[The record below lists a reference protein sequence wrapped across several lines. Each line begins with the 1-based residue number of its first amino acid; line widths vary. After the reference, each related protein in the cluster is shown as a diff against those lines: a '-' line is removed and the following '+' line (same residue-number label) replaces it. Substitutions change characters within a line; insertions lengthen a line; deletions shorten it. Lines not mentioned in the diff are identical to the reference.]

1 MAEGQARRLS
11 LGKRVQRLSAAYFV
25 DRELFLRANDRV
37 QYLRISARAQK
48 WMASAAVLALGWL
61 TYSTLAYFLSGYVE
75 RSKDA
80 EIAQHRLAYFDLLSE
95 VTEYQTQFAQI
106 TRNLQENQD
115 YLLSLLD
122 GEQDVATASIVGNL
136 KTSETAF
143 ARVAVARGA
152 LRERLQGFESELMQI
167 ADRSDDLQAKV
178 SGLKEA
184 LLSTEAE
191 RQAVTAARERL
202 DRRLEQT
209 QQELALAS
217 ATKVELEQSVRALLS
232 ELAATE
238 QSHAEQVAELE
249 AQKQQILQHGETER
263 ARLIAAAEA
272 ERAALVAAADA
283 ERATLIAE
291 AEAERAALID
301 RSESQIAALQATR
314 DQLSQRLEQLETQ
327 LASTTQKQEG
337 LQLQVSS
344 LEGALSR
351 ALASGEEAQADRQ
364 HLQLQVASLE
374 SLIADMR
381 DQQQELVDRVEVRT
395 EDGIEGLEAVVVA
408 TGLDVDKLLA
418 EVEGYSGGQG
428 GPFIPA
434 DDLLATDVSYELQVS
449 VAMLDRQLDRWEALH
464 KLVAALPMAA
474 PLEHYEINSEFGY
487 RKDPI
492 NGRSAL
498 HTGLDFGAPRNTPL
512 YTTAPGVVTFAGWRG
527 RYGRV
532 VEIDHGYGVKTRFAH
547 LAKISVKKGQ
557 SVALGE
563 EVGLLGASGRV
574 TGPHLH
580 YEILFE
586 GKPYD
591 PMNFI
596 KAGKDVL

>member
-1 MAEGQARRLS
+1 MADGQALGLS
-11 LGKRVQRLSAAYFV
+11 LGKRLRQLSAAYFV
-25 DRELFLRANDRV
+25 DREIFLRANDRV
-37 QYLRISARAQK
+37 QYLRVSARTQK
-48 WMASAAVLALGWL
+48 WLAGSAALALGWL
-61 TYSTLAYFLSGYVE
+61 TYSTLAYFLTGYLE
-75 RSKDA
+75 RSKDQ

-115 YLLSLLD
+115 YLLSLL
-122 GEQDVATASIVGNL
+122 GSEQEGLQTAGIVGNL

-152 LRERLQGFESELMQI
+152 LREKLQDFEGELMQI
-167 ADRSDDLQAKV
+167 ADRNGDLQTRVAR
-178 SGLKEA
+178 LKDT
-184 LLSTEAE
+184 LQSTEAE

-202 DRRLEQT
+202 GRRLEQT
-209 QQELALAS
+209 EQELALAS
-217 ATKVELEQSVRALLS
+217 ATKTELEQSVRALLS
-232 ELAATE
+232 ELQTSE
-238 QSHAEQVAELE
+238 LEHAEQVAAL
-249 AQKQQILQHGETER
+249 ETEKR
-263 ARLIAAAEA
+263 RIVDGNAA
-272 ERAALVAAADA
+272 ERAALTA
-283 ERATLIAE
+283 RAE
-291 AEAERAALID
+291 A
-301 RSESQIAALQATR
+301 QIAALQATR
-314 DQLSQRLEQLETQ
+314 DQLSQRVTTLETS
-327 LASTTQKQEG
+327 LAAATDRQKG
-337 LQLQVSS
+337 LQAQIGS

-351 ALASGEEAQADRQ
+351 ALGTGEELAGDRQ
-364 HLQLQVASLE
+364 HLQLQVAALE

-381 DQQQELVDRVEVRT
+381 DQQQELVDRVEDRT
-395 EDGIEGLEAVVVA
+395 ADGIEGLEAVVVA
-408 TGLDVDKLLA
+408 TGLDVEKLLA
-418 EVEGYSGGQG
+418 EVEGFAGQG

-434 DDLLATDVSYELQVS
+434 DEMLATDVSYELQVS

-464 KLVAALPMAA
+464 QLVLALPLSA
-474 PLEHYEINSEFGY
+474 PLEHYEINSDFGY

-498 HTGLDFGAPRNTPL
+498 HTGLDFGAPRNSPL

-557 SVALGE
+557 SVELGE
-563 EVGLLGASGRV
+563 EVGLLGSSGRA

-596 KAGKDVL
+596 KAGKDVF